1 MNISVLP
8 RIPLNKKDT
17 DENNGCPDNKMA
29 FNPQMLRMT
38 KDSKSSV
45 ILYSTAVLDTPM
57 QKDPQKTKCVQIN

>member
-38 KDSKSSV
+38 KDSKK
-45 ILYSTAVLDTPM
+45 LCDTLFNR
-57 QKDPQKTKCVQIN
+57 DTW